1 MSITIALA
9 GDTMLGRS
17 VGPRVAT
24 ERFDQIIHPTI
35 RNILVEADATF
46 VNLECCVSDRGEP
59 WRLPGKPFFFRAP
72 PRAAELLAWLGVDCA
87 NLANNHALDYGPLAL
102 RDTRQHLGNAGV
114 LTVGAGVD
122 VESARSWRTIDV
134 AGLRLGVLGVTDHP
148 PAFAAGTDQAG
159 VAYADLRHGIPE
171 WLRRQVTAMAHAVDV
186 AVITPHWGP
195 NMTTEPPPY
204 IRSAARAFLDGGAH
218 LIAGHSA
225 HVVHAV
231 SGTVLYDLGDFVD
244 DYAVDQRLRNDLGF
258 VFVVAL
264 DDDGPVSLEAVPI
277 ALDFCYT
284 RPAVGHESKWLAR
297 RFTAACAAFGHEVSP
312 TPAGRLAVALR

>member
-1 MSITIALA
+1 MSITIALV

-35 RNILVEADATF
+35 RDILVEADATI

-122 VESARSWRTIDV
+122 HESARTWRTIE
-134 AGLRLGVLGVTDHP
+134 AGGLRIGVLGVTDHP
-148 PAFAAGTDQAG
+148 PAFAAGPDQAG
-159 VAYADLRHGIPE
+159 VAFADLPHGVPD
-171 WLRRQVTAMAHAVDV
+171 WLRRQVKAMADVVDLAVV
-186 AVITPHWGP
+186 TPHWGP
-195 NMTTEPPPY
+195 NMTTEPRPY
-204 IRSAARAFLDGGAH
+204 VRTAARALREAGAD
-218 LIAGHSA
+218 LVAGHSA
-225 HVVHAV
+225 HVPHGV
-231 SGTVLYDLGDFVD
+231 SGAVLYDLGDFVD
-244 DYAVDQRLRNDLGF
+244 DYAVDERLRNDLGL
-258 VFVVAL
+258 VFVVTV
-264 DDDGPVSLEAVPI
+264 DDGVPAGLDAVPV

-284 RPAVGHESKWLAR
+284 RPADKSESEWLR
-297 RFTAACAAFGHEVSP
+297 SRFEAACAAFGHEVGRAP
-312 TPAGRLAVALR
+312 NGRLIVRLR

>member
-1 MSITIALA
+1 MSITVALA
-9 GDTMLGRS
+9 GDTMLGRE

-24 ERFDQIIHPTI
+24 ERFDKIIHPTI
-35 RNILVEADATF
+35 RDILAQADLTI

-122 VESARSWRTIDV
+122 VESARAWRLLDANDRQI
-134 AGLRLGVLGVTDHP
+134 GVLGVTDHP
-148 PAFAAGTDQAG
+148 PAFAAGPDEAG
-159 VAYADLRHGIPE
+159 VAFADLRHGVPD
-171 WLRRQVTAMAHAVDV
+171 WLKRHVGSMSSMVDLAIV
-186 AVITPHWGP
+186 TPHWGP
-195 NMTTEPPPY
+195 NMTTEPPSY
-204 IRSAARAFLDGGAH
+204 VQSAARALKESGAG

-225 HVVHAV
+225 HVAHGV
-231 SGTVLYDLGDFVD
+231 SGPILYDLGDFID
-244 DYAVDQRLRNDLGF
+244 DYAVDERLRNDLGLIF
-258 VFVVAL
+258 LVTV
-264 DDDGPVSLEAVPI
+264 DDDGPHTLEAVPI

-284 RPAVGHESKWLAR
+284 RPADDLESEWLR
-297 RFTAACAAFGHEVSP
+297 RRITTACAAFGHKVAR
-312 TPAGRLAVALR
+312 TPDGRFAVQLR

>member
-35 RNILVEADATF
+35 RDILVEADVT
-46 VNLECCVSDRGEP
+46 VINLECCVSDRGEP

-122 VESARSWRTIDV
+122 HESARAWRTIE
-134 AGLRLGVLGVTDHP
+134 AGGLRIGVLGVTDHP
-148 PAFAAGTDQAG
+148 PAFAAGPDQAG
-159 VAYADLRHGIPE
+159 VAFADLRHGVPD
-171 WLRRQVTAMAHAVDV
+171 WLRRQIKAMAAAVDLAFV
-186 AVITPHWGP
+186 TPHWGP
-195 NMTTEPPPY
+195 NMTAEPRPY
-204 IRSAARAFLDGGAH
+204 VRSAARAFRDAGAD

-225 HVVHAV
+225 HVAHGV

-244 DYAVDQRLRNDLGF
+244 DYAVDGRLRNDLGL
-258 VFVVAL
+258 VFVVTV
-264 DDDGPVSLEAVPI
+264 DDGGPAGLEAVPI

-284 RPAVGHESKWLAR
+284 RPADDLESEWLRR
-297 RFTAACAAFGHEVSP
+297 RFEAACAAFGHEVDRAP
-312 TPAGRLAVALR
+312 TGHLTVQLR